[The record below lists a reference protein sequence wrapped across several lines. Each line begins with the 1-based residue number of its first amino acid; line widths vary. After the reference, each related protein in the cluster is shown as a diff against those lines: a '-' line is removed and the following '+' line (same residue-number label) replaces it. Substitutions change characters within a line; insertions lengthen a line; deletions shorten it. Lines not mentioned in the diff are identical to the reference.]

1 MPRPPQKPAARL
13 ISWLAGLQ
21 ALPNPRD
28 GVPDPKARSRPGFG
42 SRVDYRGLRLTREAR
57 AALAGALV
65 GLMFLSF
72 VVIRL
77 DPSGSSGGGGGLTA
91 VSAKTLPTVWVVH
104 SGQTYELISER
115 TGVSVTALED
125 LNPYVDP
132 GTLQVGERIRL
143 SAKPAHG
150 Q

>member
-21 ALPNPRD
+21 VLPNPRD
-28 GVPDPKARSRPGFG
+28 GLPDPNSRSRSGFG

-72 VVIRL
+72 LVVRL
-77 DPSGSSGGGGGLTA
+77 DPSGSSGPGGLTA
-91 VSAKTLPTVWVVH
+91 VSAKTLPAVWVVH

-143 SAKPAHG
+143 SAKPARG